1 MLPTQPGGGAPGSA
15 AGPQGARLHNPTEAV
30 PFLHPPAA
38 DSRHRVSWYTARGL
52 LPQGLAPCSI
62 AAAYIRTTGRQP
74 ARDPERRQYKAYS
87 PLELLAALAE
97 LSRTAPPAAPPAPP
111 PPPPRAPQPAAY
123 RCPPAPQ
130 WQADPMADVWARALR
145 ALQLPSTRMLLSQQ
159 TRLLELRQSR
169 YPQAP
174 GELLALVLVADYWL
188 PMVASRRHLIAEAL
202 AEVLGVPVAVALIA
216 AAEAGR

>member
-1 MLPTQPGGGAPGSA
+1 
-15 AGPQGARLHNPTEAV
+15 
-30 PFLHPPAA
+30 
-38 DSRHRVSWYTARGL
+38 
-52 LPQGLAPCSI
+52 
-62 AAAYIRTTGRQP
+62 
-74 ARDPERRQYKAYS
+74 
-87 PLELLAALAE
+87 
-97 LSRTAPPAAPPAPP
+97 
-111 PPPPRAPQPAAY
+111 
-123 RCPPAPQ
+123 
-130 WQADPMADVWARALR
+130 MADVWARALR